1 MRKKT
6 LNQRRNRERKN
17 GLMPAAIFA
26 GEVLNLLTE
35 VTIKTPKLIKT
46 WDELK
51 ECKSETHI
59 LEIEDCCGWIHCK
72 LDKGKHAHYLST
84 HTFYGGTYKNSTKLL
99 QACGFDVELAN
110 WDELGW

>member
-1 MRKKT
+1 MSKQKQKKSKRYKPKK
-6 LNQRRNRERKN
+6 Q
-17 GLMPAAIFA
+17 GLQGLTPSVIFIDE
-26 GEVLNLLTE
+26 GVY
-35 VTIKTPKLIKT
+35 VKPIPKLIKT